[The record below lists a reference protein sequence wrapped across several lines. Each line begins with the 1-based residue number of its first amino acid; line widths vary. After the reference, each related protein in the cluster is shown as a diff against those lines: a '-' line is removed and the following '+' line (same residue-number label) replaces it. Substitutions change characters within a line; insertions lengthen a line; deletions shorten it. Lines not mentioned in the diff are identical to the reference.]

1 MFCCKFTICLLFSFL
16 SLQQTDFFLDFIFI
30 FILNLAFVQRYS
42 SFGLQVFSAL
52 CTPATMLQCKKIFDA
67 EDNNNAAVS
76 GYNVADKAEIEA
88 IVCSSLHTNSIV
100 NFCNSTSGDLILT
113 LNGMS
118 WTHAC
123 YQITRENW
131 ARQFQTRQ
139 SAAYTAMVNTVDKKL
154 KKSCQCL
161 HFT

>member
-67 EDNNNAAVS
+67 EDNNNAAVA

-88 IVCSSLHTNSIV
+88 IVCSSLHINSTV

-113 LNGMS
+113 LNFQSTAKG
-118 WTHAC
+118 HVVA
-123 YQITRENW
+123 TRMLPNHK
-131 ARQFQTRQ
+131 RKLGQTVPDPRVSSIHNNSQ
-139 SAAYTAMVNTVDKKL
+139 HS
-154 KKSCQCL
+154 Q
-161 HFT
+161 